1 MPQREGKE
9 RVQPLREAISQPL
22 HNWPSQTIGAFNI
35 HDWYAKFG
43 HTLAELEVLRA
54 L

>member
-9 RVQPLREAISQPL
+9 RVQPSKHISQPL
-22 HNWPSQTIGAFNI
+22 HHWPSQTIGAFDI
-35 HDWYAKFG
+35 HDWYAELG
-43 HTLAELEVLRA
+43 HTLAELKVLRA